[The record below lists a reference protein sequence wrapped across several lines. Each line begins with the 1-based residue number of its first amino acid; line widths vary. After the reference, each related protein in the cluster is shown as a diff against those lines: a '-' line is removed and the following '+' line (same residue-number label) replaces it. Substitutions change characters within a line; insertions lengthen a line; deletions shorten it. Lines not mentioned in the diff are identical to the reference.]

1 MDVSQKTCRCHPFLS
16 LRPADDR
23 KMISSNP
30 VGWVRDEGNRNNRMK
45 KKKRITHVALI
56 GAMWMSGL
64 STLQAQHIEAVRAGK
79 QASASDSLRTR
90 TQHLDDVEVRA
101 KKTRSALSSVTPV
114 QTITSSEFQ
123 LLGITSVGDAAKR
136 MAGVQVRDYGGIG
149 GLQTVSVRSLGA
161 CHTAVSYDGIVV
173 SNMQAGQIDVSR
185 YSLSTIR
192 QLSVAIGQTSDLM
205 LSARHYASAGILSI
219 ESRGI
224 DWTSLKPWQ
233 LKVNA
238 KTGSWG
244 LFTPSLQYSQR
255 LSSQTALTFDANMV
269 RADGVYPFTIQNGR
283 YKEHH
288 KRYNSDILA
297 GQGEVNLFHRWDKN
311 ELSAK
316 VSYYNSK
323 RGLPGVV
330 ILYNSDA
337 EERMWDESCF
347 AQMVWK
353 SQLAPRLA
361 LNARLKYAHTWSKYE
376 DYNVKYQGGKLTD
389 IARQN
394 EYYAS
399 ATIGYD
405 LGWGWTTALAEDFSI
420 GDLRTNVVSQP
431 NPTRYSS
438 QTAWSL
444 RWKWQRWQVDGNLVG
459 TYISEKASKEDKG
472 SSGSSSSVN
481 ARIPA
486 DRKRISPSV
495 AMNYRLLADET
506 LYLRA
511 MMKSTYRVPTFTD
524 MYYLHI
530 GNTNLKPE
538 NATEWNLGV
547 TWAHQFGEKSLR
559 NPARGISLQ
568 ATLDTYYNKVTDKI
582 VAFPTTYV
590 WKMVN
595 FGRVEI
601 KGVDATLSLG
611 IPMGQKM
618 ALDVDASYTYQYAV
632 DKTDSKKSY
641 YRHQLPY
648 TPRHSGNVSAVW
660 RNPWVIVGWQMQA
673 VGERWSMIQ
682 CTDEYRMKAY
692 QEHSFTLSR
701 EFSLGKR
708 KMNTGA
714 GNGSRENASEESALY
729 GNASRRN
736 FSRASR
742 RNFSRGSDLKLS
754 FSLLNAFNKQYEV
767 IKYYPMPG
775 RSWQATATLTL

>member
-1 MDVSQKTCRCHPFLS
+1 
-16 LRPADDR
+16 
-23 KMISSNP
+23 
-30 VGWVRDEGNRNNRMK
+30 MK

-56 GAMWMSGL
+56 GAMWMSGF
-64 STLQAQHIEAVRAGK
+64 STLQAQHLEPVRAGM
-79 QASASDSLRTR
+79 QAPVSDSLRTR

-101 KKTRSALSSVTPV
+101 KKPRSALSSVTPV
-114 QTITSSEFQ
+114 QTITSSELQ

-185 YSLSTIR
+185 YSPSNIR
-192 QLSVAIGQTSDLM
+192 QLSVAIGQGSDLM
-205 LSARHYASAGILSI
+205 QSARHYASAGILSI

-224 DWTSLKPWQ
+224 DWTSPQPWQ

-288 KRYNSDILA
+288 KRYNSDILS

-444 RWKWQRWQVDGNLVG
+444 RWKWQRWQMDGNLVG

-472 SSGSSSSVN
+472 SSGSSSSIN

-506 LYLRA
+506 LYFRA

-547 TWAHQFGEKSLR
+547 TWAHQFRGKSLR

-611 IPMGQKM
+611 VPMGEKM

-660 RNPWVIVGWQMQA
+660 SNPWVSVGWQMQA

-682 CTDEYRMKAY
+682 CTEEYRMKAY
-692 QEHSFTLSR
+692 QEHTFTLSR

-708 KMNTGA
+708 KKNTES
-714 GNGSRENASEESALY
+714 GNGSRENALNEKASEESALY
-729 GNASRRN
+729 GNASEESTLNRN
-736 FSRASR
+736 ASR
-742 RNFSRGSDLKLS
+742 RDFSRGSVLKLS

-775 RSWQATATLTL
+775 RSWQATASLTL

>member
-1 MDVSQKTCRCHPFLS
+1 
-16 LRPADDR
+16 
-23 KMISSNP
+23 
-30 VGWVRDEGNRNNRMK
+30 MK

-64 STLQAQHIEAVRAGK
+64 STLQAQHLEPVRAGM
-79 QASASDSLRTR
+79 QAPVSDSLRTR

-101 KKTRSALSSVTPV
+101 KKPRSALSSVTPV
-114 QTITSSEFQ
+114 QTITSSELQ

-185 YSLSTIR
+185 YSLSNIR
-192 QLSVAIGQTSDLM
+192 QLSVAIGQGSDLM
-205 LSARHYASAGILSI
+205 QSARHYASAGILSI

-224 DWTSLKPWQ
+224 DWTSPQPWQ

-288 KRYNSDILA
+288 KRYNSDILS

-399 ATIGYD
+399 ATIGYN

-472 SSGSSSSVN
+472 SSDSSSSSGSSGSSSSVN

-486 DRKRISPSV
+486 DRKRISPSI

-547 TWAHQFGEKSLR
+547 TWAHQFGGKTLR

-601 KGVDATLSLG
+601 KGVDATLSFG
-611 IPMGQKM
+611 VPMGEKM
-618 ALDVDASYTYQYAV
+618 ALDVDVSYTYQYAV

-660 RNPWVIVGWQMQA
+660 RNPWVSVGWQMQA

-692 QEHSFTLSR
+692 QEHTFTLSR

-708 KMNTGA
+708 KKNIESGSGA
-714 GNGSRENASEESALY
+714 RENALKGNVSEENALYGNASEESALD
-729 GNASRRN
+729 GNASRRD
-736 FSRASR
+736 
-742 RNFSRGSDLKLS
+742 FSRGSVLKLS

-775 RSWQATATLTL
+775 RSWQATASLTL

>member
-1 MDVSQKTCRCHPFLS
+1 
-16 LRPADDR
+16 
-23 KMISSNP
+23 
-30 VGWVRDEGNRNNRMK
+30 MK

-56 GAMWMSGL
+56 GAMWMSGF
-64 STLQAQHIEAVRAGK
+64 STLQAQHLEPVRAGM
-79 QASASDSLRTR
+79 QAPANDSLRTR

-114 QTITSSEFQ
+114 QTITSSELQ

-185 YSLSTIR
+185 YSLSNIR
-192 QLSVAIGQTSDLM
+192 QLSVAIGQGSDLM
-205 LSARHYASAGILSI
+205 QSARHYASAGILSI

-224 DWTSLKPWQ
+224 DWTSPQPWQ

-288 KRYNSDILA
+288 KRYNSDILS

-316 VSYYNSK
+316 VSYYKSK

-459 TYISEKASKEDKG
+459 TYISEKASKEDHG
-472 SSGSSSSVN
+472 SSGSSSSFGSSSSVN

-547 TWAHQFGEKSLR
+547 TWAHQFRGKSLR
-559 NPARGISLQ
+559 NPTRGISLQ

-611 IPMGQKM
+611 VPMGRKM

-632 DKTDSKKSY
+632 DKTDSKKGY

-660 RNPWVIVGWQMQA
+660 RNPWVSVGWQMQA

-692 QEHSFTLSR
+692 QEHTFTLSR

-708 KMNTGA
+708 KRNA
-714 GNGSRENASEESALY
+714 ESGSV
-729 GNASRRN
+729 
-736 FSRASR
+736 
-742 RNFSRGSDLKLS
+742 LKLS

-775 RSWQATATLTL
+775 RSWQATASLTL

>member
-16 LRPADDR
+16 LRPADDK

-64 STLQAQHIEAVRAGK
+64 STLQAQHIEPVRAGK
-79 QASASDSLRTR
+79 QASVSDTLRTR

-101 KKTRSALSSVTPV
+101 KKARSALSSVTPV

-255 LSSQTALTFDANMV
+255 FSSQTALTFDANMA

-559 NPARGISLQ
+559 NQARGISLQ

-641 YRHQLPY
+641 YCHQLPY

-729 GNASRRN
+729 GITSRRN
-736 FSRASR
+736 FSRTSR

-754 FSLLNAFNKQYEV
+754 FSLLNVFNKQYEV

>member
-1 MDVSQKTCRCHPFLS
+1 
-16 LRPADDR
+16 
-23 KMISSNP
+23 
-30 VGWVRDEGNRNNRMK
+30 MK

-64 STLQAQHIEAVRAGK
+64 STLQAQHLEPVRAGM
-79 QASASDSLRTR
+79 QAPANDSLRTR
-90 TQHLDDVEVRA
+90 TLHLDDVEVRA
-101 KKTRSALSSVTPV
+101 KKPRSALSSVTPV
-114 QTITSSEFQ
+114 QTITSSELQ

-185 YSLSTIR
+185 YSLSNIR
-192 QLSVAIGQTSDLM
+192 QLSVAIGQGSDLM
-205 LSARHYASAGILSI
+205 QSARHYASAGILSI
-219 ESRGI
+219 ENRGI
-224 DWTSLKPWQ
+224 DWTSPQPWQ

-288 KRYNSDILA
+288 KRYNSDILS

-399 ATIGYD
+399 ATIGYN

-486 DRKRISPSV
+486 DRKRISPSI

-547 TWAHQFGEKSLR
+547 TWAHQFGGKSLR

-611 IPMGQKM
+611 VPMGQKM

-660 RNPWVIVGWQMQA
+660 SNPWVSVGWQMQA

-692 QEHSFTLSR
+692 QEHTFTLSR

-708 KMNTGA
+708 K
-714 GNGSRENASEESALY
+714 RNAES
-729 GNASRRN
+729 
-736 FSRASR
+736 
-742 RNFSRGSDLKLS
+742 GSDLKLS

-775 RSWQATATLTL
+775 RSWQATASLTL

>member
-1 MDVSQKTCRCHPFLS
+1 
-16 LRPADDR
+16 
-23 KMISSNP
+23 
-30 VGWVRDEGNRNNRMK
+30 MK

-64 STLQAQHIEAVRAGK
+64 STLQAQHLEPVRVGM
-79 QASASDSLRTR
+79 QASVSDSLRTR

-101 KKTRSALSSVTPV
+101 KKPRSALSSVTPV
-114 QTITSSEFQ
+114 QTITSSELQ

-185 YSLSTIR
+185 YSLSNIR
-192 QLSVAIGQTSDLM
+192 QLSVAIGQGSDLM
-205 LSARHYASAGILSI
+205 QSARHYASAGILSI

-224 DWTSLKPWQ
+224 DWTSPQPWQ

-244 LFTPSLQYSQR
+244 LFTPSLQYSLR

-288 KRYNSDILA
+288 KRYNSDILS

-486 DRKRISPSV
+486 DRKRISPSI

-547 TWAHQFGEKSLR
+547 TWAHQFRGKSLR
-559 NPARGISLQ
+559 NPTRGISLQ

-611 IPMGQKM
+611 VPMGRKM

-660 RNPWVIVGWQMQA
+660 RNPWVSVGWQMQA

-692 QEHSFTLSR
+692 QEHTFTLSR

-708 KMNTGA
+708 K
-714 GNGSRENASEESALY
+714 RNAES
-729 GNASRRN
+729 
-736 FSRASR
+736 
-742 RNFSRGSDLKLS
+742 GSDLKLS

-775 RSWQATATLTL
+775 RSWQATASLTL

>member
-1 MDVSQKTCRCHPFLS
+1 
-16 LRPADDR
+16 
-23 KMISSNP
+23 
-30 VGWVRDEGNRNNRMK
+30 MK

-64 STLQAQHIEAVRAGK
+64 STLQAQHIEPVRAGK
-79 QASASDSLRTR
+79 QASVSDSLRTR

-101 KKTRSALSSVTPV
+101 KKTRSALSSVAPV

-205 LSARHYASAGILSI
+205 QSARHYASAGILSI

-255 LSSQTALTFDANMV
+255 LSSQTALTFDANMA

-559 NPARGISLQ
+559 NQARGISLQ

-714 GNGSRENASEESALY
+714 GNESRENASEESALY

-736 FSRASR
+736 FSG
-742 RNFSRGSDLKLS
+742 GSNLKLS

>member
-1 MDVSQKTCRCHPFLS
+1 
-16 LRPADDR
+16 
-23 KMISSNP
+23 
-30 VGWVRDEGNRNNRMK
+30 MK

-56 GAMWMSGL
+56 GAMWMSGF
-64 STLQAQHIEAVRAGK
+64 STLQAQHLEPVRAGM
-79 QASASDSLRTR
+79 QAPANDSLRTR

-101 KKTRSALSSVTPV
+101 KKIRSALSSVTPV
-114 QTITSSEFQ
+114 QTITSSELQ

-185 YSLSTIR
+185 YSLSNIR
-192 QLSVAIGQTSDLM
+192 QLSVAIGQGSDLM
-205 LSARHYASAGILSI
+205 QSARHYASAGILSI

-224 DWTSLKPWQ
+224 DWTSPQPWQ

-288 KRYNSDILA
+288 KRYNSDILS

-420 GDLRTNVVSQP
+420 GNLRTNVVSQP

-444 RWKWQRWQVDGNLVG
+444 RWNGRDGRW
-459 TYISEKASKEDKG
+459 
-472 SSGSSSSVN
+472 
-481 ARIPA
+481 
-486 DRKRISPSV
+486 
-495 AMNYRLLADET
+495 M
-506 LYLRA
+506 
-511 MMKSTYRVPTFTD
+511 
-524 MYYLHI
+524 
-530 GNTNLKPE
+530 
-538 NATEWNLGV
+538 
-547 TWAHQFGEKSLR
+547 
-559 NPARGISLQ
+559 GIL
-568 ATLDTYYNKVTDKI
+568 
-582 VAFPTTYV
+582 
-590 WKMVN
+590 
-595 FGRVEI
+595 
-601 KGVDATLSLG
+601 
-611 IPMGQKM
+611 
-618 ALDVDASYTYQYAV
+618 
-632 DKTDSKKSY
+632 
-641 YRHQLPY
+641 
-648 TPRHSGNVSAVW
+648 
-660 RNPWVIVGWQMQA
+660 
-673 VGERWSMIQ
+673 
-682 CTDEYRMKAY
+682 
-692 QEHSFTLSR
+692 
-701 EFSLGKR
+701 
-708 KMNTGA
+708 
-714 GNGSRENASEESALY
+714 
-729 GNASRRN
+729 
-736 FSRASR
+736 
-742 RNFSRGSDLKLS
+742 
-754 FSLLNAFNKQYEV
+754 
-767 IKYYPMPG
+767 
-775 RSWQATATLTL
+775 

>member
-1 MDVSQKTCRCHPFLS
+1 
-16 LRPADDR
+16 
-23 KMISSNP
+23 
-30 VGWVRDEGNRNNRMK
+30 MK

-64 STLQAQHIEAVRAGK
+64 STLQAQHLEPVRVGM
-79 QASASDSLRTR
+79 QASVSDSLRTR

-101 KKTRSALSSVTPV
+101 KKPRSALSSVTPV
-114 QTITSSEFQ
+114 QTITSSELQ

-185 YSLSTIR
+185 YSLSNIR
-192 QLSVAIGQTSDLM
+192 QLSVAIGQGSDLM
-205 LSARHYASAGILSI
+205 QSARHYASAGILSI

-224 DWTSLKPWQ
+224 DWTSPQPWQ

-244 LFTPSLQYSQR
+244 LFTPSLQYSLR

-288 KRYNSDILA
+288 KRYNSDILS

-486 DRKRISPSV
+486 DRKRISPSI

-547 TWAHQFGEKSLR
+547 TWAYQFRGKSLR
-559 NPARGISLQ
+559 NPTRGISLQ

-611 IPMGQKM
+611 VPMGRKM

-660 RNPWVIVGWQMQA
+660 RNPWVSVGWQMQA

-692 QEHSFTLSR
+692 QEHTFTLSR

-708 KMNTGA
+708 K
-714 GNGSRENASEESALY
+714 RNAES
-729 GNASRRN
+729 
-736 FSRASR
+736 
-742 RNFSRGSDLKLS
+742 GSDLKLS

-775 RSWQATATLTL
+775 RSWQATASLTL

>member
-1 MDVSQKTCRCHPFLS
+1 
-16 LRPADDR
+16 
-23 KMISSNP
+23 
-30 VGWVRDEGNRNNRMK
+30 
-45 KKKRITHVALI
+45 
-56 GAMWMSGL
+56 
-64 STLQAQHIEAVRAGK
+64 
-79 QASASDSLRTR
+79 
-90 TQHLDDVEVRA
+90 
-101 KKTRSALSSVTPV
+101 
-114 QTITSSEFQ
+114 
-123 LLGITSVGDAAKR
+123 
-136 MAGVQVRDYGGIG
+136 
-149 GLQTVSVRSLGA
+149 
-161 CHTAVSYDGIVV
+161 
-173 SNMQAGQIDVSR
+173 
-185 YSLSTIR
+185 
-192 QLSVAIGQTSDLM
+192 
-205 LSARHYASAGILSI
+205 
-219 ESRGI
+219 
-224 DWTSLKPWQ
+224 
-233 LKVNA
+233 
-238 KTGSWG
+238 
-244 LFTPSLQYSQR
+244 
-255 LSSQTALTFDANMV
+255 MV

-288 KRYNSDILA
+288 KRYNSDILS

-486 DRKRISPSV
+486 DRKRISPSI
-495 AMNYRLLADET
+495 AMNYCLLADET

-547 TWAHQFGEKSLR
+547 TWAHQFGGKTLR

-611 IPMGQKM
+611 VPMGEKM

-660 RNPWVIVGWQMQA
+660 RNPWVSVGWQMQA

-682 CTDEYRMKAY
+682 CTEEYRMKAY
-692 QEHSFTLSR
+692 QEHTFTLSK

-708 KMNTGA
+708 KKNTES
-714 GNGSRENASEESALY
+714 GNGSRGNAFNGKALEERALY
-729 GNASRRN
+729 GNASEESTLNRN
-736 FSRASR
+736 ASR
-742 RNFSRGSDLKLS
+742 RDFPRGSVLKLS

-775 RSWQATATLTL
+775 RSWQATASLTL

>member
-1 MDVSQKTCRCHPFLS
+1 
-16 LRPADDR
+16 
-23 KMISSNP
+23 
-30 VGWVRDEGNRNNRMK
+30 MK

-64 STLQAQHIEAVRAGK
+64 STLQAQHLEPVRAGR
-79 QASASDSLRTR
+79 QAPANDSLRTR

-101 KKTRSALSSVTPV
+101 KKPRSALSSVTPV
-114 QTITSSEFQ
+114 QTITSSELQ

-185 YSLSTIR
+185 YSLSNIR
-192 QLSVAIGQTSDLM
+192 QLSVAIGQGSDLM
-205 LSARHYASAGILSI
+205 QSARHYASAGILSI

-224 DWTSLKPWQ
+224 DWTSPQPWQ

-288 KRYNSDILA
+288 KRYNSDILS

-376 DYNVKYQGGKLTD
+376 NYNVKYQGGKLTD

-547 TWAHQFGEKSLR
+547 TWAHQFGGKSLR

-568 ATLDTYYNKVTDKI
+568 ATFDTYYNKVTDKI

-611 IPMGQKM
+611 VPMGQKM

-660 RNPWVIVGWQMQA
+660 SNPWVSVGWQMQA

-692 QEHSFTLSR
+692 QEHTFTLSR

-708 KMNTGA
+708 K
-714 GNGSRENASEESALY
+714 RNAES
-729 GNASRRN
+729 
-736 FSRASR
+736 
-742 RNFSRGSDLKLS
+742 GSDLKLS

-775 RSWQATATLTL
+775 RSWQATASLTL

>member
-64 STLQAQHIEAVRAGK
+64 STLQAQHIEPVRAGK
-79 QASASDSLRTR
+79 QASVSDSLRTR

-255 LSSQTALTFDANMV
+255 FSSQTALTFDANMA

-559 NPARGISLQ
+559 NQARGISLQ

>member
-1 MDVSQKTCRCHPFLS
+1 
-16 LRPADDR
+16 
-23 KMISSNP
+23 
-30 VGWVRDEGNRNNRMK
+30 MK

-64 STLQAQHIEAVRAGK
+64 STLQAQHLEPVRAGR
-79 QASASDSLRTR
+79 QAPASDTLRTR

-114 QTITSSEFQ
+114 QTITSSELQ

-185 YSLSTIR
+185 YSLSNIR
-192 QLSVAIGQTSDLM
+192 QLSVAIGQGSDLM
-205 LSARHYASAGILSI
+205 QSARHYASAGILSI

-224 DWTSLKPWQ
+224 DWTSPQPWQ

-288 KRYNSDILA
+288 KRYNSDILS

-547 TWAHQFGEKSLR
+547 TWAHQFGGKSLR

-611 IPMGQKM
+611 VPMGEKM

-660 RNPWVIVGWQMQA
+660 RNPWVSVGWQMQA

-692 QEHSFTLSR
+692 QEHTFTLSR

-708 KMNTGA
+708 K
-714 GNGSRENASEESALY
+714 RNAES
-729 GNASRRN
+729 
-736 FSRASR
+736 
-742 RNFSRGSDLKLS
+742 GSDLKLS

-775 RSWQATATLTL
+775 RSWQATASLTL

>member
-1 MDVSQKTCRCHPFLS
+1 
-16 LRPADDR
+16 
-23 KMISSNP
+23 
-30 VGWVRDEGNRNNRMK
+30 MK

-56 GAMWMSGL
+56 GAMWMSGF
-64 STLQAQHIEAVRAGK
+64 STLQAQHLEPVRTGM
-79 QASASDSLRTR
+79 QAPANDSLRTR

-101 KKTRSALSSVTPV
+101 KKPRSALSSVTPV
-114 QTITSSEFQ
+114 QTITSSELQ

-185 YSLSTIR
+185 YSLSNIR
-192 QLSVAIGQTSDLM
+192 QLSVAIGQGSDLM
-205 LSARHYASAGILSI
+205 QSARHYASAGILSI

-224 DWTSLKPWQ
+224 DWTSPQPWQ

-288 KRYNSDILA
+288 KRYNSDILS

-444 RWKWQRWQVDGNLVG
+444 RWNGRDGRW
-459 TYISEKASKEDKG
+459 
-472 SSGSSSSVN
+472 
-481 ARIPA
+481 
-486 DRKRISPSV
+486 
-495 AMNYRLLADET
+495 M
-506 LYLRA
+506 
-511 MMKSTYRVPTFTD
+511 
-524 MYYLHI
+524 
-530 GNTNLKPE
+530 
-538 NATEWNLGV
+538 
-547 TWAHQFGEKSLR
+547 
-559 NPARGISLQ
+559 GIL
-568 ATLDTYYNKVTDKI
+568 
-582 VAFPTTYV
+582 
-590 WKMVN
+590 
-595 FGRVEI
+595 
-601 KGVDATLSLG
+601 
-611 IPMGQKM
+611 
-618 ALDVDASYTYQYAV
+618 
-632 DKTDSKKSY
+632 
-641 YRHQLPY
+641 
-648 TPRHSGNVSAVW
+648 
-660 RNPWVIVGWQMQA
+660 
-673 VGERWSMIQ
+673 
-682 CTDEYRMKAY
+682 
-692 QEHSFTLSR
+692 
-701 EFSLGKR
+701 
-708 KMNTGA
+708 
-714 GNGSRENASEESALY
+714 
-729 GNASRRN
+729 
-736 FSRASR
+736 
-742 RNFSRGSDLKLS
+742 
-754 FSLLNAFNKQYEV
+754 
-767 IKYYPMPG
+767 
-775 RSWQATATLTL
+775 

>member
-1 MDVSQKTCRCHPFLS
+1 
-16 LRPADDR
+16 
-23 KMISSNP
+23 
-30 VGWVRDEGNRNNRMK
+30 MK

-56 GAMWMSGL
+56 GAMWMSGF
-64 STLQAQHIEAVRAGK
+64 STLQAQHLEPVRAGM
-79 QASASDSLRTR
+79 QAPANDSLRTR

-101 KKTRSALSSVTPV
+101 KKIRSALSSVTPV
-114 QTITSSEFQ
+114 QTITSSELQ

-185 YSLSTIR
+185 YSLSNIR
-192 QLSVAIGQTSDLM
+192 QLSVAIGQGSDLM
-205 LSARHYASAGILSI
+205 QSARHYASAGILSI

-224 DWTSLKPWQ
+224 DWTSPQPWQ

-288 KRYNSDILA
+288 KRYNSDILS

-547 TWAHQFGEKSLR
+547 TWAHQFGGKTLR

-611 IPMGQKM
+611 VPMGRKM

-660 RNPWVIVGWQMQA
+660 SNPWVSVGWQMQA

-692 QEHSFTLSR
+692 HEHTFTLSR

-708 KMNTGA
+708 K
-714 GNGSRENASEESALY
+714 RNAES
-729 GNASRRN
+729 
-736 FSRASR
+736 
-742 RNFSRGSDLKLS
+742 GSDLKLS

-775 RSWQATATLTL
+775 RSWQATASLTL

>member
-1 MDVSQKTCRCHPFLS
+1 
-16 LRPADDR
+16 
-23 KMISSNP
+23 
-30 VGWVRDEGNRNNRMK
+30 MK

-64 STLQAQHIEAVRAGK
+64 STLQAQHIEPVRAGK
-79 QASASDSLRTR
+79 QASVSDSLRTR

-255 LSSQTALTFDANMV
+255 LSSQTALTFDANMA

-399 ATIGYD
+399 TTIGYD

-559 NPARGISLQ
+559 NQARGISLQ

-673 VGERWSMIQ
+673 VGERWSMIL

-708 KMNTGA
+708 KMNAGA

-736 FSRASR
+736 FSR
-742 RNFSRGSDLKLS
+742 GCDLKFS

>member
-1 MDVSQKTCRCHPFLS
+1 
-16 LRPADDR
+16 
-23 KMISSNP
+23 MISSNP

-56 GAMWMSGL
+56 GAMWMSGF
-64 STLQAQHIEAVRAGK
+64 STLQAQHLEPVRAGM
-79 QASASDSLRTR
+79 QAPANDSLRTR

-114 QTITSSEFQ
+114 QTITSSELQ

-185 YSLSTIR
+185 YSLSNIR
-192 QLSVAIGQTSDLM
+192 QLSVAIGQGSDLM
-205 LSARHYASAGILSI
+205 QSARHYASAGILSI

-224 DWTSLKPWQ
+224 DWISPQPWQ

-288 KRYNSDILA
+288 KRYNSDILS
-297 GQGEVNLFHRWDKN
+297 GQGEVNLFHCWDKN

-547 TWAHQFGEKSLR
+547 TWAHQFGGKSLR

-611 IPMGQKM
+611 VPMGEKM

-660 RNPWVIVGWQMQA
+660 RNPWVSVGWQMQA

-692 QEHSFTLSR
+692 QEHTFTLSR

-708 KMNTGA
+708 K
-714 GNGSRENASEESALY
+714 RNAES
-729 GNASRRN
+729 
-736 FSRASR
+736 
-742 RNFSRGSDLKLS
+742 GSDLKLS

-775 RSWQATATLTL
+775 RSWQATASLTL

>member
-1 MDVSQKTCRCHPFLS
+1 
-16 LRPADDR
+16 
-23 KMISSNP
+23 
-30 VGWVRDEGNRNNRMK
+30 MK
-45 KKKRITHVALI
+45 KKKKITHVALI
-56 GAMWMSGL
+56 GAMWMSGF
-64 STLQAQHIEAVRAGK
+64 STLQAQHLEPVRAGM
-79 QASASDSLRTR
+79 QAPVSDSLRTR

-101 KKTRSALSSVTPV
+101 KKPRSALSSVTPV
-114 QTITSSEFQ
+114 QTITSSELQ

-185 YSLSTIR
+185 YSLSNIR
-192 QLSVAIGQTSDLM
+192 QLSVAIGQGSDLM
-205 LSARHYASAGILSI
+205 QSARHYASAGILSI

-224 DWTSLKPWQ
+224 DWTSPQPWQ

-288 KRYNSDILA
+288 KRYNSDILS

-399 ATIGYD
+399 ATIGYN

-486 DRKRISPSV
+486 DRKRISPSI

-547 TWAHQFGEKSLR
+547 TWAHQFRGKSLR
-559 NPARGISLQ
+559 NPTRGISLQ

-601 KGVDATLSLG
+601 KGVDATVSLG
-611 IPMGQKM
+611 VPMGRKM

-632 DKTDSKKSY
+632 DKTDSKKGY

-660 RNPWVIVGWQMQA
+660 RNPWVSVGWQMQA

-692 QEHSFTLSR
+692 QEHTFTLSR

-708 KMNTGA
+708 K
-714 GNGSRENASEESALY
+714 RNAES
-729 GNASRRN
+729 
-736 FSRASR
+736 
-742 RNFSRGSDLKLS
+742 GSDLKLS

-775 RSWQATATLTL
+775 RSWQATASLTL

>member
-1 MDVSQKTCRCHPFLS
+1 
-16 LRPADDR
+16 
-23 KMISSNP
+23 
-30 VGWVRDEGNRNNRMK
+30 MK

-56 GAMWMSGL
+56 GAMWMSGF
-64 STLQAQHIEAVRAGK
+64 STLQAQHLEPVRTGM
-79 QASASDSLRTR
+79 QAPANDSLRTR

-101 KKTRSALSSVTPV
+101 KKPRSALSSVTPV
-114 QTITSSEFQ
+114 QTITSSELQ

-185 YSLSTIR
+185 YSLSNIR
-192 QLSVAIGQTSDLM
+192 QLSVAIGQGSDLM
-205 LSARHYASAGILSI
+205 QSARHYASAGILSI

-224 DWTSLKPWQ
+224 DWTSLQPWQ

-288 KRYNSDILA
+288 KRYNSDILS

-399 ATIGYD
+399 ATIGYN

-547 TWAHQFGEKSLR
+547 TWAHQFGGKSLR
-559 NPARGISLQ
+559 NPTRGISLQ

-611 IPMGQKM
+611 VPMGEKM

-660 RNPWVIVGWQMQA
+660 SNPWVSVGWQMQA

-682 CTDEYRMKAY
+682 CTEEYRMKAY
-692 QEHSFTLSR
+692 QEHTFTLSR

-708 KMNTGA
+708 KKNTES
-714 GNGSRENASEESALY
+714 GNGSRENAFNGKASEESTLNR
-729 GNASRRN
+729 NASRRD
-736 FSRASR
+736 FP
-742 RNFSRGSDLKLS
+742 RGSVLKLS

-775 RSWQATATLTL
+775 RSWQATASLTL

>member
-1 MDVSQKTCRCHPFLS
+1 
-16 LRPADDR
+16 
-23 KMISSNP
+23 
-30 VGWVRDEGNRNNRMK
+30 MK

-64 STLQAQHIEAVRAGK
+64 STLQAQHLEPVRAGR
-79 QASASDSLRTR
+79 QAPAIDTLRTR
-90 TQHLDDVEVRA
+90 TLHLDDVEVRA
-101 KKTRSALSSVTPV
+101 KKPRSALSSVTPV
-114 QTITSSEFQ
+114 QTITSSELQ

-185 YSLSTIR
+185 YSLSNIR
-192 QLSVAIGQTSDLM
+192 QLSVAIGQGSDLM
-205 LSARHYASAGILSI
+205 QSARHYASAGILSI

-224 DWTSLKPWQ
+224 DWTSPQPWQ

-288 KRYNSDILA
+288 KRYNSDILS

-472 SSGSSSSVN
+472 SSDSSSGSSGSSSSVN

-486 DRKRISPSV
+486 DRKRISPSI

-547 TWAHQFGEKSLR
+547 TWAHQFRGKSLR
-559 NPARGISLQ
+559 NPTRGISLQ

-611 IPMGQKM
+611 VPMGQKM

-660 RNPWVIVGWQMQA
+660 SNPWVSVGWQMQA

-692 QEHSFTLSR
+692 QEHTFTLSR

-708 KMNTGA
+708 K
-714 GNGSRENASEESALY
+714 RNAES
-729 GNASRRN
+729 
-736 FSRASR
+736 
-742 RNFSRGSDLKLS
+742 GSDLKLS

-775 RSWQATATLTL
+775 RSWQATASLTL

>member
-1 MDVSQKTCRCHPFLS
+1 
-16 LRPADDR
+16 
-23 KMISSNP
+23 
-30 VGWVRDEGNRNNRMK
+30 MK

-56 GAMWMSGL
+56 GAMWMSGF
-64 STLQAQHIEAVRAGK
+64 STLQAQHLEPVRAGM
-79 QASASDSLRTR
+79 QAPVSDSLRTR

-101 KKTRSALSSVTPV
+101 KKPRSALSSVTPV
-114 QTITSSEFQ
+114 QTITSSELQ

-185 YSLSTIR
+185 YSPSNIR
-192 QLSVAIGQTSDLM
+192 QLSVAIGQGSDLM
-205 LSARHYASAGILSI
+205 QSARHYASAGILSI

-224 DWTSLKPWQ
+224 DWTSPQPWQ

-288 KRYNSDILA
+288 KRYNSDILS

-444 RWKWQRWQVDGNLVG
+444 RWKWQRWQMDGNLVG

-472 SSGSSSSVN
+472 SSGSSSSIN

-506 LYLRA
+506 LYFRA

-547 TWAHQFGEKSLR
+547 TWAHQFGGKSLR

-611 IPMGQKM
+611 VPMGRKM
-618 ALDVDASYTYQYAV
+618 ALDVDASYTYQYAA

-660 RNPWVIVGWQMQA
+660 SNPWVSVGWQMQA

-682 CTDEYRMKAY
+682 CTEEYRMKAY
-692 QEHSFTLSR
+692 QEHTFTLSR

-708 KMNTGA
+708 KKNTES
-714 GNGSRENASEESALY
+714 GNGSRENAFNGKASEESALY
-729 GNASRRN
+729 GNASEESTLNRN
-736 FSRASR
+736 ASR
-742 RNFSRGSDLKLS
+742 RDFPRGSVLKLS

-775 RSWQATATLTL
+775 RSWQATASLTL

>member
-16 LRPADDR
+16 LRPADDK

-64 STLQAQHIEAVRAGK
+64 STLQAQHIEPVRAGK
-79 QASASDSLRTR
+79 QASVSDTLRTR

-255 LSSQTALTFDANMV
+255 FSSQTALTFDANMA

-559 NPARGISLQ
+559 NQARGISLQ

>member
-1 MDVSQKTCRCHPFLS
+1 
-16 LRPADDR
+16 
-23 KMISSNP
+23 
-30 VGWVRDEGNRNNRMK
+30 MK

-64 STLQAQHIEAVRAGK
+64 STLQAQHLEPVRVGM
-79 QASASDSLRTR
+79 QASVSDSLRTR

-101 KKTRSALSSVTPV
+101 KKPRSALSSVTPV
-114 QTITSSEFQ
+114 QTITSSELQ

-185 YSLSTIR
+185 YSLSNIR
-192 QLSVAIGQTSDLM
+192 QLSVAIGQGSDLM
-205 LSARHYASAGILSI
+205 QSARHYASAGILSI

-288 KRYNSDILA
+288 KRYNSDILS

-459 TYISEKASKEDKG
+459 TYISEEASKEDKG

-547 TWAHQFGEKSLR
+547 TWAHQFGGKSLR

-611 IPMGQKM
+611 VPMGRKM

-660 RNPWVIVGWQMQA
+660 RNPWVSVGWQMQA

-692 QEHSFTLSR
+692 QEHTFTLSR

-708 KMNTGA
+708 K
-714 GNGSRENASEESALY
+714 RNAES
-729 GNASRRN
+729 
-736 FSRASR
+736 
-742 RNFSRGSDLKLS
+742 GSDLKLS

-775 RSWQATATLTL
+775 RSWQATASLTL

>member
-1 MDVSQKTCRCHPFLS
+1 
-16 LRPADDR
+16 
-23 KMISSNP
+23 
-30 VGWVRDEGNRNNRMK
+30 MK

-64 STLQAQHIEAVRAGK
+64 STLQAQHLEPVRAGM
-79 QASASDSLRTR
+79 QAPANDSLRTR

-101 KKTRSALSSVTPV
+101 KKPRSALSSVTPV
-114 QTITSSEFQ
+114 QTITSSELQ

-185 YSLSTIR
+185 YSLSNIR
-192 QLSVAIGQTSDLM
+192 QLSVAIGQGSDLM
-205 LSARHYASAGILSI
+205 QSARHYASAGILSI

-224 DWTSLKPWQ
+224 DWTSPQPWQ

-288 KRYNSDILA
+288 KRYNSDILS

-459 TYISEKASKEDKG
+459 TYISEKASKEDHG
-472 SSGSSSSVN
+472 SSGSSSSFGSSSSVN

-511 MMKSTYRVPTFTD
+511 MMKSTYRVPTFMD

-547 TWAHQFGEKSLR
+547 TWAHQFRGKSLR
-559 NPARGISLQ
+559 NPTRGISLQ

-611 IPMGQKM
+611 VPMGRKM

-632 DKTDSKKSY
+632 DKTDSKKGY

-660 RNPWVIVGWQMQA
+660 RNPWVSVGWQMQA

-692 QEHSFTLSR
+692 QEHTFTLSR

-708 KMNTGA
+708 KRNA
-714 GNGSRENASEESALY
+714 ESGSV
-729 GNASRRN
+729 
-736 FSRASR
+736 
-742 RNFSRGSDLKLS
+742 LKLS

-775 RSWQATATLTL
+775 RSWQATASLTL

>member
-1 MDVSQKTCRCHPFLS
+1 
-16 LRPADDR
+16 
-23 KMISSNP
+23 
-30 VGWVRDEGNRNNRMK
+30 MK

-56 GAMWMSGL
+56 GAMWMSGF
-64 STLQAQHIEAVRAGK
+64 STLQAQHLEPVRVGM
-79 QASASDSLRTR
+79 QASVSDSLRTR

-101 KKTRSALSSVTPV
+101 KKPRSALSSVTPI
-114 QTITSSEFQ
+114 QTITSSELQ

-185 YSLSTIR
+185 YSLSNIR
-192 QLSVAIGQTSDLM
+192 QLSVAIGQGSDLM
-205 LSARHYASAGILSI
+205 QSARHYASAGILSI

-224 DWTSLKPWQ
+224 DWISPQPWQ

-288 KRYNSDILA
+288 KRYNSDILS
-297 GQGEVNLFHRWDKN
+297 GQGEVNLFHCWDKN

-547 TWAHQFGEKSLR
+547 TWAHQFGGKSLR
-559 NPARGISLQ
+559 NPTRGISLQ

-611 IPMGQKM
+611 VPMGQKM

-660 RNPWVIVGWQMQA
+660 RNPWVSVGWQMQA

-692 QEHSFTLSR
+692 QEHTFTLSR

-708 KMNTGA
+708 K
-714 GNGSRENASEESALY
+714 RNAES
-729 GNASRRN
+729 
-736 FSRASR
+736 
-742 RNFSRGSDLKLS
+742 GSDLKLS

-775 RSWQATATLTL
+775 RSWQATASLTL

>member
-1 MDVSQKTCRCHPFLS
+1 
-16 LRPADDR
+16 
-23 KMISSNP
+23 
-30 VGWVRDEGNRNNRMK
+30 MK

-56 GAMWMSGL
+56 GTMWMSGF
-64 STLQAQHIEAVRAGK
+64 STLQAQYLEPVRAGM
-79 QASASDSLRTR
+79 QVPVSDSLRTR

-101 KKTRSALSSVTPV
+101 KKIRSALSSVTPV
-114 QTITSSEFQ
+114 QTITSSELQ

-185 YSLSTIR
+185 YSLSNIR
-192 QLSVAIGQTSDLM
+192 QLSVAIGQGSDLM
-205 LSARHYASAGILSI
+205 QSARHYASAGILSI
-219 ESRGI
+219 ESRGV
-224 DWTSLKPWQ
+224 DWTSPQPWQ

-288 KRYNSDILA
+288 KRYNSDILS
-297 GQGEVNLFHRWDKN
+297 GQGEVNLFHCWDKN

-547 TWAHQFGEKSLR
+547 TWAHQFRGKSLR
-559 NPARGISLQ
+559 NPTRGISLQ

-611 IPMGQKM
+611 VPMGRKM

-660 RNPWVIVGWQMQA
+660 SNPWVSVGWQMQA

-692 QEHSFTLSR
+692 QEHTFTLSR

-708 KMNTGA
+708 K
-714 GNGSRENASEESALY
+714 RNAES
-729 GNASRRN
+729 
-736 FSRASR
+736 
-742 RNFSRGSDLKLS
+742 GSDLKLS

-775 RSWQATATLTL
+775 RSWQATASLTL

>member
-1 MDVSQKTCRCHPFLS
+1 
-16 LRPADDR
+16 
-23 KMISSNP
+23 
-30 VGWVRDEGNRNNRMK
+30 MK

-64 STLQAQHIEAVRAGK
+64 STLQAQHLEPVRAGM
-79 QASASDSLRTR
+79 QAPAIDTLRTR
-90 TQHLDDVEVRA
+90 TLHLDDVEVRA
-101 KKTRSALSSVTPV
+101 KKPRSALSSVTPV
-114 QTITSSEFQ
+114 QTITSSELQ

-185 YSLSTIR
+185 YSLSNIR
-192 QLSVAIGQTSDLM
+192 QLSVAIGQGSDLM
-205 LSARHYASAGILSI
+205 QSARHYASAGILSI

-224 DWTSLKPWQ
+224 DWTSPQPWQ

-288 KRYNSDILA
+288 KRYNSDILS

-399 ATIGYD
+399 ATIGYN

-486 DRKRISPSV
+486 DRKRISPSI

-547 TWAHQFGEKSLR
+547 TWAHQFRGKSLR
-559 NPARGISLQ
+559 NPTRGISLQ

-601 KGVDATLSLG
+601 KGVDATVSLG
-611 IPMGQKM
+611 VPMGRKM

-660 RNPWVIVGWQMQA
+660 RNPWVSVGWQMQA

-692 QEHSFTLSR
+692 QEHTFTLSR
-701 EFSLGKR
+701 EFSLGKKKR
-708 KMNTGA
+708 
-714 GNGSRENASEESALY
+714 NAES
-729 GNASRRN
+729 
-736 FSRASR
+736 
-742 RNFSRGSDLKLS
+742 GSDLKLS

-775 RSWQATATLTL
+775 RSWQATASLTL

>member
-1 MDVSQKTCRCHPFLS
+1 
-16 LRPADDR
+16 
-23 KMISSNP
+23 
-30 VGWVRDEGNRNNRMK
+30 MK

-64 STLQAQHIEAVRAGK
+64 STLQAQHLEPVRAGM
-79 QASASDSLRTR
+79 QAPANDSLRTR

-101 KKTRSALSSVTPV
+101 KKPRSALSSVTPV
-114 QTITSSEFQ
+114 QTITSSELQ

-185 YSLSTIR
+185 YSLSNIR
-192 QLSVAIGQTSDLM
+192 QLSVAIGQGSDLM
-205 LSARHYASAGILSI
+205 QSARHYASAGILSI

-224 DWTSLKPWQ
+224 DWTSPQPWQ

-288 KRYNSDILA
+288 KRYNSDILS

-405 LGWGWTTALAEDFSI
+405 LGRGWTTALAEDFSI

-486 DRKRISPSV
+486 DRKRISPSI

-547 TWAHQFGEKSLR
+547 TWAHQFRGKSLR

-611 IPMGQKM
+611 VPMGRKM

-660 RNPWVIVGWQMQA
+660 RNPWVSVGWQMQA

-692 QEHSFTLSR
+692 QEHTFTLSR
-701 EFSLGKR
+701 EVSLGKR
-708 KMNTGA
+708 K
-714 GNGSRENASEESALY
+714 RNAES
-729 GNASRRN
+729 
-736 FSRASR
+736 
-742 RNFSRGSDLKLS
+742 GSDLKLS

-775 RSWQATATLTL
+775 RSWQATASLTL

>member
-64 STLQAQHIEAVRAGK
+64 STLQAQHIEPVRAGK
-79 QASASDSLRTR
+79 QASVSDSLRTR

-101 KKTRSALSSVTPV
+101 KKPRSALSSVTPV

-255 LSSQTALTFDANMV
+255 FSSQTALTFDANMV

-472 SSGSSSSVN
+472 SFGSSSSVN

-736 FSRASR
+736 FSR
-742 RNFSRGSDLKLS
+742 GSDLKLS

>member
-1 MDVSQKTCRCHPFLS
+1 
-16 LRPADDR
+16 
-23 KMISSNP
+23 
-30 VGWVRDEGNRNNRMK
+30 
-45 KKKRITHVALI
+45 
-56 GAMWMSGL
+56 
-64 STLQAQHIEAVRAGK
+64 
-79 QASASDSLRTR
+79 
-90 TQHLDDVEVRA
+90 
-101 KKTRSALSSVTPV
+101 
-114 QTITSSEFQ
+114 
-123 LLGITSVGDAAKR
+123 
-136 MAGVQVRDYGGIG
+136 
-149 GLQTVSVRSLGA
+149 
-161 CHTAVSYDGIVV
+161 
-173 SNMQAGQIDVSR
+173 
-185 YSLSTIR
+185 
-192 QLSVAIGQTSDLM
+192 
-205 LSARHYASAGILSI
+205 
-219 ESRGI
+219 
-224 DWTSLKPWQ
+224 
-233 LKVNA
+233 
-238 KTGSWG
+238 
-244 LFTPSLQYSQR
+244 
-255 LSSQTALTFDANMV
+255 
-269 RADGVYPFTIQNGR
+269 
-283 YKEHH
+283 
-288 KRYNSDILA
+288 
-297 GQGEVNLFHRWDKN
+297 
-311 ELSAK
+311 
-316 VSYYNSK
+316 
-323 RGLPGVV
+323 
-330 ILYNSDA
+330 
-337 EERMWDESCF
+337 
-347 AQMVWK
+347 MVWK

-399 ATIGYD
+399 ATIGYN

-472 SSGSSSSVN
+472 SSDSSSGSSGSSSSVN

-486 DRKRISPSV
+486 DRKRISPSI

-547 TWAHQFGEKSLR
+547 TWAHQFRGKSLR
-559 NPARGISLQ
+559 NPTRGISLQ

-601 KGVDATLSLG
+601 KGVDATVSLG
-611 IPMGQKM
+611 VPMGRKM

-660 RNPWVIVGWQMQA
+660 RNPWVSVGWQMQA

-692 QEHSFTLSR
+692 QEHTFTLSR

-708 KMNTGA
+708 K
-714 GNGSRENASEESALY
+714 RNAES
-729 GNASRRN
+729 
-736 FSRASR
+736 
-742 RNFSRGSDLKLS
+742 GSDLKLS

-775 RSWQATATLTL
+775 RSWQATASLTL

>member
-1 MDVSQKTCRCHPFLS
+1 
-16 LRPADDR
+16 
-23 KMISSNP
+23 
-30 VGWVRDEGNRNNRMK
+30 MK
-45 KKKRITHVALI
+45 KKKKITHVALI
-56 GAMWMSGL
+56 GAMWMSGF
-64 STLQAQHIEAVRAGK
+64 STLQAQHLEPVRAGM
-79 QASASDSLRTR
+79 QAPVSDSLRTR

-101 KKTRSALSSVTPV
+101 KKPRSALSSVTPV
-114 QTITSSEFQ
+114 QTITSSELQ

-185 YSLSTIR
+185 YSLSNIR
-192 QLSVAIGQTSDLM
+192 QLSVAIGQGSDLM
-205 LSARHYASAGILSI
+205 QSARHYASAGILSI

-224 DWTSLKPWQ
+224 DWTSPQPWQ

-288 KRYNSDILA
+288 KRYNSDILS

-399 ATIGYD
+399 ATIGYN

-486 DRKRISPSV
+486 DRKRISPSI

-547 TWAHQFGEKSLR
+547 TWAHQFRGKSLR
-559 NPARGISLQ
+559 NPTRGISLQ

-601 KGVDATLSLG
+601 KGVDATVSLG
-611 IPMGQKM
+611 VPMGRKM

-632 DKTDSKKSY
+632 DKTDSKKGY

-660 RNPWVIVGWQMQA
+660 RNPWVSVGWQMQA

-692 QEHSFTLSR
+692 QEHTFTLSR

-708 KMNTGA
+708 K
-714 GNGSRENASEESALY
+714 RNAES
-729 GNASRRN
+729 
-736 FSRASR
+736 
-742 RNFSRGSDLKLS
+742 GSDLKLS
-754 FSLLNAFNKQYEV
+754 FTLLNAFNKQYEV

-775 RSWQATATLTL
+775 RSWQATASLTL

>member
-1 MDVSQKTCRCHPFLS
+1 
-16 LRPADDR
+16 
-23 KMISSNP
+23 
-30 VGWVRDEGNRNNRMK
+30 MK

-56 GAMWMSGL
+56 GAMWMSGF
-64 STLQAQHIEAVRAGK
+64 STLQAQHLEPVRVGM
-79 QASASDSLRTR
+79 QASVSDSLRTR

-101 KKTRSALSSVTPV
+101 KKPRSALSSVTPI
-114 QTITSSEFQ
+114 QTITSSELQ

-185 YSLSTIR
+185 YSLSNIR
-192 QLSVAIGQTSDLM
+192 QLSVAIGQGSDLM
-205 LSARHYASAGILSI
+205 QSARHYASAGILSI

-224 DWTSLKPWQ
+224 DWTSPQPWQ

-288 KRYNSDILA
+288 KRYNSDILS

-547 TWAHQFGEKSLR
+547 TWAHQFGGKSLR

-611 IPMGQKM
+611 VPMGEKM

-660 RNPWVIVGWQMQA
+660 RNPWVSVGWQMQA

-692 QEHSFTLSR
+692 QEHTFTLSR

-708 KMNTGA
+708 K
-714 GNGSRENASEESALY
+714 RNAES
-729 GNASRRN
+729 
-736 FSRASR
+736 
-742 RNFSRGSDLKLS
+742 GSDLKLS

-775 RSWQATATLTL
+775 RSWQATASLTL